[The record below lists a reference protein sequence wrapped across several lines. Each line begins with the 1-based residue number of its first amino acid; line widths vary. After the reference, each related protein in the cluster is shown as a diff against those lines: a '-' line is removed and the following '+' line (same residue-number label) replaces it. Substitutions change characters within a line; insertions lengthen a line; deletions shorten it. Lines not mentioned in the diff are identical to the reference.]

1 VVSAIWTGRRF
12 VTLDALRG
20 VAAISVMLFHD
31 FAGTSYRIFEHGYY
45 AVDLFFTLS
54 GVVLTHSYA
63 TRISHRMTFGQYMTA
78 RTVRLYP
85 FYILGSLL
93 GAGVLAFYAVS
104 GLSLKDFILLPL
116 CAALFLPYP
125 VGTVPF
131 VAGSTLSGALF
142 PLNIPAWS
150 LFFEMLASIALFVVV
165 RKRVNLLSI
174 IAVSFVVLAGLL
186 LHYRTMNIGWTI
198 DTFLGGFPRTAFA
211 FFSGVL
217 IYRLIAGRK
226 TMPTLGNPTILLVIT
241 AAMFAIPVSNISS
254 HLSQVAGLVIW
265 LVLTPGL
272 IIAGLSIDS
281 SAEQQRVFI
290 WLGKISYGVY
300 AIHLPIYLIVRYV
313 LVTTRYG
320 QPIVA
325 SPILLACVTGITVIV
340 LADRLT
346 SYVDEPLRRSLRK
359 LLATQRRLDAGVTE
373 GDSKSTDYLRLA
385 SMLRRSR

>member
-1 VVSAIWTGRRF
+1 VVSVIWTGRRF

-31 FAGTSYRIFEHGYY
+31 FAGTSHRIFEHGYY

-78 RTVRLYP
+78 RIVRLYP
-85 FYILGSLL
+85 LYILGSLL
-93 GAGVLAFYAVS
+93 GAGVLAFYSAS

-131 VAGSTLSGALF
+131 VAGSTISGALF

-165 RKRVNLLSI
+165 RKCVNLLSI
-174 IAVSFVVLAGLL
+174 IAISFVVLAGLVF
-186 LHYRTMNIGWTI
+186 HYRTMNIGWTI

-217 IYRLIAGRK
+217 IYRLSAGRNR
-226 TMPTLGNPTILLVIT
+226 MPTLGNPTILLVIT

-281 SAEQQRVFI
+281 SAEQQQVFI

-313 LVTTRYG
+313 LVTTRLG

-373 GDSKSTDYLRLA
+373 GGSKTK
-385 SMLRRSR
+385 